1 MKRKVKNAST
11 AVRRRGGKKKT
22 VSKAKAKAKPAK
34 ITKVKR
40 KALGKIDH
48 YFDNIKVAAMTLG
61 GVLEIGDVIQIEGG
75 NLVHEQEIVSMQI
88 DHAPVQ
94 KAKKGDEIGFKV
106 GKKVREG
113 YRVFKK

>member
-1 MKRKVKNAST
+1 MKRKAKTAST
-11 AVRRRGGKKKT
+11 AVRRRGGKKKI
-22 VSKAKAKAKPAK
+22 AKAKPAK
-34 ITKVKR
+34 VTKVKR
-40 KALGKIDH
+40 KTLGKIDH
-48 YFDNIKVAAMTLG
+48 YFDNIKVAAMTLE